1 MPAPRK
7 PSPSSPATS
16 RTTPAGPGARGPGP
30 GGARPSR
37 TPPPPPGHRTVTAT
51 AMTRAEALRWW
62 RAGYQAGRQAA
73 EHEQQAQAHW
83 DRLVASFHAQRAADQ
98 QARLDALLLEAIA
111 ALAGLFSG
119 PDHPRQPPSL
129 TAATAED
136 HRQDLPECPHQTMP
150 ARVQT
155 AWPLTTRTT
164 CYVRSLP

>member
-16 RTTPAGPGARGPGP
+16 RTTPAGPGAHGPP
-30 GGARPSR
+30 H
-37 TPPPPPGHRTVTAT
+37 PPPGHRTVATT

-136 HRQDLPECPHQTMP
+136 HRQDLPECPHQTLP